1 MGSSTKALISETLF
15 FVFELFNGLNA
26 QPFLTY
32 VQGDTSDVVTT
43 PLPGLVLAGGGD
55 DNDNAMKWMLQRA
68 DSGDVVVIRATG
80 GAGYNSYFMSLGVP
94 IHSVETIVFQNSS
107 AAYHPYPLRRLA
119 EAEIV
124 FIAGG
129 DQYDYYQLWHDT
141 PVEDTIRYLIQT
153 KKITVGGTSAGMMIL
168 GQVYYVPSNLGVT
181 SSEALS
187 NPYHSFMNILG
198 NADFVNHPWL
208 SSTVC
213 DTHFDERDRQGRLVV
228 FMARMEKDFGLNSR
242 GIACN
247 EGTAVCIDSSGL
259 ARVYGYYPPA
269 PDYAYFVQSY
279 CEQPISLPETCQST
293 QPLHWNHAG
302 KALLVYRVVGKPNG
316 SNSFNIKTWDSGTGG
331 QWFWWYVSQG
341 TLFTAPATYEECT
354 WGEPLLLDPDAIWA
368 FWQGD
373 TFVIQFPPALSG
385 SLLELITPSG
395 MVVYSSL
402 LTGHVFSQPLPL
414 PQGPYVISIQSPDG
428 RRVQKKVLRP

>member
-1 MGSSTKALISETLF
+1 MKALVSETLF
-15 FVFELFNGLNA
+15 FVFVLFNGLNA
-26 QPFLTY
+26 QPFVSY
-32 VQGDTSDVVTT
+32 IQGDTGDVVTN

-55 DNDNAMKWMLQRA
+55 DNDQAMKWMLQRA
-68 DSGDVVVIRATG
+68 DSGDVVVIRASG

-94 IHSVETIVFQNSS
+94 VHSVETIVFQHPS
-107 AAYHPYPLRRLA
+107 ASYHPYPLRRLA
-119 EAEIV
+119 EAEVV

-141 PVEDTIRYLIQT
+141 PVEDTLRYLIQN

-168 GQVYYVPSNLGVT
+168 GQVYYVPFNLGII

-187 NPYHSFMNILG
+187 NPYHANMNMLG

-213 DTHFDERDRQGRLVV
+213 DTHFDERDRQGRLVA
-228 FMARMEKDFGLNSR
+228 FMARMEKDYGLNSR

-259 ARVYGYYPPA
+259 ARVFGYYPPA

-279 CEQPISLPETCQST
+279 CDQPLSLPETCLSA
-293 QPLHWNHAG
+293 QPLHWYHGG
-302 KALLVYRVVGKPNG
+302 KALIVYRVVGKPNG
-316 SNSFNIKTWDSGTGG
+316 SNYFNVKTWDSGAGG

-341 TLFTAPATYEECT
+341 TLFTTPGMFEECT
-354 WGEPLLLDPDAIWA
+354 WSEPIPFTSQTIQA
-368 FWQGD
+368 FWQGE
-373 TFVIQFPPALSG
+373 TLTVQISSAHVG
-385 SLLELITPSG
+385 GLLEIICPLG
-395 MVVYSSL
+395 KVVYSTSL
-402 LTGHVFSQPLPL
+402 RGHFFSQLLPL
-414 PQGPYVISIQSPDG
+414 SQGLYLINILLPDG
-428 RRVQKKVLRP
+428 LRLQKKIWKF